1 MKTSGTLEILSKSF
15 SSWPQMAEEGNCLP
29 SRVRQNMACFQ
40 RVESGRS
47 VWKSFSTRSGLSIMG
62 EKGVENWIL
71 FSQRSHGHK
80 NFVKSFD
87 PTSSP

>member
-62 EKGVENWIL
+62 ERGVEN
-71 FSQRSHGHK
+71 
-80 NFVKSFD
+80 
-87 PTSSP
+87 